1 MEEFAH
7 DVLPANTLGTTSED
21 YYPTVATNALMRML
35 RDPTQT
41 THQQAV
47 TKALFHIFET
57 LGLACVPYLPKVR
70 IQGSWSG
77 PKPKP

>member
-1 MEEFAH
+1 MPAGPFTMEEFAH

-47 TKALFHIFET
+47 TGALFRIFES
-57 LGLACVPYLPKVR
+57 LGLACVPYLPKVS
-70 IQGSWSG
+70 I
-77 PKPKP
+77 